1 MNAKTDSCNLNDELT
16 LRDRTHS
23 PLTVRAVSLSLIK
36 QDDEVIECRLT
47 FFVNPQLYQRIETEA
62 LFNLKPEVRRP
73 LSAGNFLPE
82 PDIEIETTLQPNLLP
97 QPIER
102 AADANEAATYI
113 LNLSQ
118 EQPDNPLLS
127 SESWLALSVKQQ
139 QESGETGY
147 RTLWADITASTFVQA
162 ATSGSSDQMNDAL
175 ANFFKESIEANLPAV
190 TQEATSQIV
199 EEMTHY
205 FKQVA
210 DVSLDRLTKSV
221 PSVLQEALEA
231 GLKSPATDGQF
242 FEEIVNFFKE
252 DNWPFVQIEGEPL
265 LQMVFQ
271 GDNGKWTCYA
281 KARDDQEQFVFYSV
295 CPVNAPDS
303 KRLAVAEFLTRANS
317 GMIIGNFE
325 MDFED
330 GEIRYKTSIDV
341 EGDSLSSALIKRLVY
356 ANVMMI
362 DAYLPG
368 IMSVIYGDVEP
379 KDAITQI
386 ESQPE

>member
-1 MNAKTDSCNLNDELT
+1 LELKTEQGQLDNELT

-23 PLTVRAVSLSLIK
+23 ALTVRAVTLTLIK
-36 QDDEVIECRLT
+36 QDDEVIECHLT
-47 FFVNPQLYQRIETEA
+47 FCVSPQLYPRIETEA

-73 LSAGNFLPE
+73 LSSGNFLPE
-82 PDIEIETTLQPNLLP
+82 PDIEIEIGLQPNLLP

-102 AADANEAATYI
+102 AANANEAATYI

-118 EQPDNPLLS
+118 EQSDNPLLS
-127 SESWLALSVKQQ
+127 TESWLALSVKQQ

-147 RTLWADITASTFVQA
+147 RTLWADITASAFVQA

-210 DVSLDRLTKSV
+210 DVSLDGLTKSV
-221 PSVLQEALEA
+221 PSLLQEELEA

-252 DNWPFVQIEGEPL
+252 DDWPFVQIEGEPL

-271 GDNGKWTCYA
+271 GENGKWTCYA
-281 KARDDQEQFVFYSV
+281 KAREDQEQLVFYSV
-295 CPVNAPDS
+295 CPINPPEN

-356 ANVMMI
+356 ANVMMM

-379 KDAITQI
+379 KDAIAQI
-386 ESQPE
+386 EG

>member
-1 MNAKTDSCNLNDELT
+1 MNAKTKHCYLDSELT
-16 LRDRTHS
+16 LHDRTQS
-23 PLTVRAVSLSLIK
+23 PLTVRALSLSLIK

-47 FFVNPQLYQRIETEA
+47 FKVNPQLYQRIETEA
-62 LFNLKPEVRRP
+62 LFNLKPEMRRP
-73 LSAGNFLPE
+73 LSAGNFLPS
-82 PDIEIETTLQPNLLP
+82 PDIEIEIGLQPNLLP

-127 SESWLALSVKQQ
+127 TESWLALSVKQQ

-147 RTLWADITASTFVQA
+147 RTIWADITASAFVQA
-162 ATSGSSDQMNDAL
+162 ATDGSSDQVNEAI

-190 TQEATSQIV
+190 TQFATSQIA
-199 EEMTHY
+199 EEMTNY

-210 DVSLDRLTKSV
+210 DTSLDGLTNSV
-221 PSVLQEALEA
+221 TSILQEELEA
-231 GLKSPATDGQF
+231 GFKSPATDGQF
-242 FEEIVNFFKE
+242 FEEIVNFFEE
-252 DNWPFVQIEGEPL
+252 DGWPFVQIEGEPL

-271 GDNGKWTCYA
+271 GENGKWTCYA
-281 KARDDQEQFVFYSV
+281 KARDDPEQFVFYSV
-295 CPVNAPDS
+295 CPVNTPDS

-317 GMIIGNFE
+317 GMMIGNFE

-341 EGDSLSSALIKRLVY
+341 EDDSLSCALIKRLVY
-356 ANVMMI
+356 ANVMMM

-368 IMSVIYGDVEP
+368 MMSVIYGDVTP
-379 KDAITQI
+379 VDAIAQI
-386 ESQPE
+386 ES

>member
-1 MNAKTDSCNLNDELT
+1 LHWCCIF
-16 LRDRTHS
+16 
-23 PLTVRAVSLSLIK
+23 PLT
-36 QDDEVIECRLT
+36 
-47 FFVNPQLYQRIETEA
+47 
-62 LFNLKPEVRRP
+62 
-73 LSAGNFLPE
+73 AGNFQPE
-82 PDIEIETTLQPNLLP
+82 PDIEIEIGLQPNLLP
-97 QPIER
+97 QPIEH
-102 AADANEAATYI
+102 AKDANVAATYI

-127 SESWLALSVKQQ
+127 TESWLALSVKQQ

-147 RTLWADITASTFVQA
+147 RTIWADITASAFVLA
-162 ATSGSSDQMNDAL
+162 ATDGSSDQVNNAI

-190 TQEATSQIV
+190 TREATSQIA
-199 EEMTHY
+199 EEMTNY

-210 DVSLDRLTKSV
+210 DTSLEGLTNSV
-221 PSVLQEALEA
+221 TSILQEELEA
-231 GLKSPATDGQF
+231 GFKSPATDRQF
-242 FEEIVNFFKE
+242 FEEIVNFFEE
-252 DNWPFVQIEGEPL
+252 DGWPFVQIEGEPL

-271 GDNGKWTCYA
+271 GENGKWTCYA
-281 KARDDQEQFVFYSV
+281 KARDDQKQFVFYSV
-295 CPVNAPDS
+295 CPVNTPDS

-356 ANVMMI
+356 ANVMMM
-362 DAYLPG
+362 DGYLPG

-379 KDAITQI
+379 KDAIAQI
-386 ESQPE
+386 EG

>member
-1 MNAKTDSCNLNDELT
+1 LELKTEQGQLDSELR
-16 LRDRTHS
+16 LHDRTHS

-47 FFVNPQLYQRIETEA
+47 FQVNPQLYQRIETEA

-73 LSAGNFLPE
+73 LTPSNFLPE
-82 PDIEIETTLQPNLLP
+82 PDIEIEIGLQPNLVQ
-97 QPIER
+97 QPIEH

-127 SESWLALSVKQQ
+127 TESWLALSVKQK

-190 TQEATSQIV
+190 TQQATSQIA

-210 DVSLDRLTKSV
+210 DTSLDGLTKSV
-221 PSVLQEALEA
+221 PSILQEALEA

-242 FEEIVNFFKE
+242 FEKIVNFFKE
-252 DNWPFVQIEGEPL
+252 DDWPIVQIEGEPL

-271 GDNGKWTCYA
+271 GENGKWTCYA
-281 KARDDQEQFVFYSV
+281 KAREDQEQFVFYSI
-295 CPVNAPDS
+295 CPVNAPEN
-303 KRLAVAEFLTRANS
+303 KRLTVAEFLTRANS

-341 EGDSLSSALIKRLVY
+341 EGDSLSSALIKQLVY
-356 ANVMMI
+356 ANVMMM

-368 IMSVIYGDVEP
+368 IMSVIYGDVSP
-379 KDAITQI
+379 KDAIAQI

>member
-16 LRDRTHS
+16 LHDRTQS
-23 PLTVRAVSLSLIK
+23 PLTVRVVTLTLIK

-47 FFVNPQLYQRIETEA
+47 FQVNPQLYQRIETEA
-62 LFNLKPEVRRP
+62 LFNLKPEMRRP
-73 LSAGNFLPE
+73 LTAGNFLPYA
-82 PDIEIETTLQPNLLP
+82 DIEIEIGLQPNLLP
-97 QPIER
+97 QPIEG
-102 AADANEAATYI
+102 AKDANVAATYI

-118 EQPDNPLLS
+118 EQPDNSLLS
-127 SESWLALSVKQQ
+127 TESWLALSVKQE

-147 RTLWADITASTFVQA
+147 RTIWADITASAFVLA
-162 ATSGSSDQMNDAL
+162 ATDGSRDQINDAI

-190 TQEATSQIV
+190 TQETTSQIA
-199 EEMTHY
+199 EEMTNY

-210 DVSLDRLTKSV
+210 DTSLDGLTNSV
-221 PSVLQEALEA
+221 TSILQEELEA
-231 GLKSPATDGQF
+231 GFKSPTTDGQF
-242 FEEIVNFFKE
+242 FEEIVNFFE
-252 DNWPFVQIEGEPL
+252 DDGWPFVQIEGELL

-271 GDNGKWTCYA
+271 GENGKWTCYA
-281 KARDDQEQFVFYSV
+281 KAREDQEQFVFYSV

-317 GMIIGNFE
+317 GMMIGNFE

-341 EGDSLSSALIKRLVY
+341 EDDSLSCTLIKRLVY
-356 ANVMMI
+356 ANVMMM

-368 IMSVIYGDVEP
+368 IMSVIYGDVTP
-379 KDAITQI
+379 LDAIAQI
-386 ESQPE
+386 ES

>member
-1 MNAKTDSCNLNDELT
+1 
-16 LRDRTHS
+16 
-23 PLTVRAVSLSLIK
+23 
-36 QDDEVIECRLT
+36 
-47 FFVNPQLYQRIETEA
+47 
-62 LFNLKPEVRRP
+62 
-73 LSAGNFLPE
+73 
-82 PDIEIETTLQPNLLP
+82 LLP

-127 SESWLALSVKQQ
+127 TESWLALSVKQQ

-147 RTLWADITASTFVQA
+147 RTIWADITASAFVLA
-162 ATSGSSDQMNDAL
+162 ATEGSSDQVNEAI

-190 TQEATSQIV
+190 TQFATSQIAD
-199 EEMTHY
+199 EMTNY

-210 DVSLDRLTKSV
+210 DTSLDGLTNSV
-221 PSVLQEALEA
+221 TSILQEQLEA
-231 GLKSPATDGQF
+231 GFKSPPTDRQF
-242 FEEIVNFFKE
+242 FEEIVNFFEE
-252 DNWPFVQIEGEPL
+252 DGWSFVQIEGEPL

-271 GDNGKWTCYA
+271 GENGKWTCYA

-330 GEIRYKTSIDV
+330 GEIRYKTSIDF
-341 EGDSLSSALIKRLVY
+341 EDDSLSSALIKRLVY
-356 ANVMMI
+356 ANVMMM

-368 IMSVIYGDVEP
+368 MMSVIYGDVTP
-379 KDAITQI
+379 VDAIAQI
-386 ESQPE
+386 ES

>member
-1 MNAKTDSCNLNDELT
+1 MTAKTENYQLDSELT
-16 LRDRTHS
+16 LHDRTTT
-23 PLTVRAVSLSLIK
+23 PLTVRAVALTLIK
-36 QDDEVIECRLT
+36 QDEEVIECRLT
-47 FFVNPQLYQRIETEA
+47 FQVSPQLYQRIEIEA
-62 LFNLKPEVRRP
+62 LFNLKPEVRCP

-113 LNLSQ
+113 LNQSQ

-127 SESWLALSVKQQ
+127 TESWLALSVKQQ

-162 ATSGSSDQMNDAL
+162 ATSGSSAQMNDTL
-175 ANFFKESIEANLPAV
+175 ANFFKESIQANLPAV

-210 DVSLDRLTKSV
+210 DTSLDGLTKSV
-221 PSVLQEALEA
+221 PSILQEELEV

-242 FEEIVNFFKE
+242 FEEIVNFFKK
-252 DNWPFVQIEGEPL
+252 DDWPFVQIEGESV

-271 GDNGKWTCYA
+271 GENGKWTCYA

-295 CPVNAPDS
+295 CPVNPPDS
-303 KRLAVAEFLTRANS
+303 KRLAVSEFLTRANS

-356 ANVMMI
+356 ANVMMM

-379 KDAITQI
+379 KDAIAQI
-386 ESQPE
+386 ES

>member
-1 MNAKTDSCNLNDELT
+1 MSAHTENCQLNRELK
-16 LRDRTHS
+16 LHDRTTT

-47 FFVNPQLYQRIETEA
+47 FCVSPQLYQRIETEA
-62 LFNLKPEVRRP
+62 LFNLKPEMRRP
-73 LSAGNFLPE
+73 LSAGNFQPE
-82 PDIEIETTLQPNLLP
+82 PDIEIEIGLQPNLLP

-127 SESWLALSVKQQ
+127 TESWLALSVKQQ

-147 RTLWADITASTFVQA
+147 RTIWADITASAFVLA
-162 ATSGSSDQMNDAL
+162 ATNGSSDQVNEAI

-190 TQEATSQIV
+190 TQQATSQIA
-199 EEMTHY
+199 EEMTNY

-210 DVSLDRLTKSV
+210 DTSLDGLTNSV
-221 PSVLQEALEA
+221 TSILQEQLEA
-231 GLKSPATDGQF
+231 GFKSPATDGQF
-242 FEEIVNFFKE
+242 FEEIVNFFEE
-252 DNWPFVQIEGEPL
+252 DGWPFVQIEGEPL

-271 GDNGKWTCYA
+271 GENGKWTCYA

-341 EGDSLSSALIKRLVY
+341 EDDSLSCALIKRLVY
-356 ANVMMI
+356 ANVMMM

-368 IMSVIYGDVEP
+368 MMSVIYGDVTP
-379 KDAITQI
+379 LDAIAQI
-386 ESQPE
+386 ES

>member
-1 MNAKTDSCNLNDELT
+1 MIAKNENYQLDSELT
-16 LRDRTHS
+16 LHDRTQS

-47 FFVNPQLYQRIETEA
+47 FCVNPQLYQRIETEA
-62 LFNLKPEVRRP
+62 LFNLKPEMRRP

-82 PDIEIETTLQPNLLP
+82 PDIEIEIGLQPNLLP
-97 QPIER
+97 QPIES

-127 SESWLALSVKQQ
+127 TESWLALSVKQQ

-147 RTLWADITASTFVQA
+147 RTIWADITASAFVLA
-162 ATSGSSDQMNDAL
+162 ATDGSSDQVNEAI

-190 TQEATSQIV
+190 TPQATSQIA
-199 EEMTHY
+199 EEMTNY

-210 DVSLDRLTKSV
+210 DTSLDGLTNSV
-221 PSVLQEALEA
+221 TSILQEGLEA
-231 GLKSPATDGQF
+231 GFKSTSTDGQF
-242 FEEIVNFFKE
+242 FEEIVNFFEE
-252 DNWPFVQIEGEPL
+252 DGWPFVQIEGEPL

-271 GDNGKWTCYA
+271 GENGKWTCYA

-295 CPVNAPDS
+295 CPINAPDS
-303 KRLAVAEFLTRANS
+303 KRLAIAEFLTRANS

-341 EGDSLSSALIKRLVY
+341 EDDSLSSAVIKRLVY
-356 ANVMMI
+356 ANVMMV

-368 IMSVIYGDVEP
+368 SMSVIYGDVTP
-379 KDAITQI
+379 LDAIAQI
-386 ESQPE
+386 ES

>member
-1 MNAKTDSCNLNDELT
+1 MSAHTEHCQLNSELNLH
-16 LRDRTHS
+16 DRTHS

-47 FFVNPQLYQRIETEA
+47 FQVNPQLYQRIETEA

-82 PDIEIETTLQPNLLP
+82 PDIEIEIGLQPNLLP

-102 AADANEAATYI
+102 AANANEAATYI

-127 SESWLALSVKQQ
+127 TQSWLALSVKQK

-199 EEMTHY
+199 EEMSHY

-210 DVSLDRLTKSV
+210 DTSLDGLTKNI
-221 PSVLQEALEA
+221 PSILQEELEA
-231 GLKSPATDGQF
+231 GLKSTSTDGQF

-252 DNWPFVQIEGEPL
+252 DDWPFVQIEGEPL

-271 GDNGKWTCYA
+271 GENGKWTCYA

-341 EGDSLSSALIKRLVY
+341 EGDSLTSALIKRLVY
-356 ANVMMI
+356 ANVTMM
-362 DAYLPG
+362 DEYLPG
-368 IMSVIYGDVEP
+368 IMSVIYGNASPV
-379 KDAITQI
+379 DAIAQI
-386 ESQPE
+386 EGQPQ

>member
-1 MNAKTDSCNLNDELT
+1 MEPKTEHCYIDSELT
-16 LRDRTHS
+16 LYDRTTT

-47 FFVNPQLYQRIETEA
+47 FCVNPQLYQRIETEA
-62 LFNLKPEVRRP
+62 LFNLKPEMRRP
-73 LSAGNFLPE
+73 LTAGNFLPSG
-82 PDIEIETTLQPNLLP
+82 DIEIEIGLQPNLLP
-97 QPIER
+97 QPIEG
-102 AADANEAATYI
+102 AADANVAATYI

-127 SESWLALSVKQQ
+127 TESWLALSVKQE
-139 QESGETGY
+139 QECGETGY
-147 RTLWADITASTFVQA
+147 RTIWADITASAFVQA
-162 ATSGSSDQMNDAL
+162 ATDGSSDQVNEAI

-190 TQEATSQIV
+190 TQFATSQIA
-199 EEMTHY
+199 EEMTNY

-210 DVSLDRLTKSV
+210 DTSLDGLTNSV
-221 PSVLQEALEA
+221 TSILQEQLEA
-231 GLKSPATDGQF
+231 GFKSPTTEGQF
-242 FEEIVNFFKE
+242 FEEIVNFFEE
-252 DNWPFVQIEGEPL
+252 DGWPFVQIEGEPL

-271 GDNGKWTCYA
+271 GENGKWTCYA
-281 KARDDQEQFVFYSV
+281 KARDNQEQFVFYSV
-295 CPVNAPDS
+295 CPVNTPDS

-341 EGDSLSSALIKRLVY
+341 EDDSLSCALIKRLVY
-356 ANVMMI
+356 ANVMMM

-368 IMSVIYGDVEP
+368 MMSVIYGDVTP
-379 KDAITQI
+379 LDAIAQI
-386 ESQPE
+386 EL

>member
-1 MNAKTDSCNLNDELT
+1 MIAKNENYQLDSELT
-16 LRDRTHS
+16 LHDRTQS

-47 FFVNPQLYQRIETEA
+47 FCVNPQLYQRIETEA
-62 LFNLKPEVRRP
+62 LFNLKPEMRRP

-82 PDIEIETTLQPNLLP
+82 PDIEIEIGLQPNLLP
-97 QPIER
+97 QPIES

-127 SESWLALSVKQQ
+127 TESWLALSVKQQ

-147 RTLWADITASTFVQA
+147 RTIWADITASAFVQA
-162 ATSGSSDQMNDAL
+162 ATDGSSDQVNEAI

-190 TQEATSQIV
+190 TPQATSQIA
-199 EEMTHY
+199 EEMTNY

-210 DVSLDRLTKSV
+210 DTSLDGLTNSV
-221 PSVLQEALEA
+221 TSILQEGLEA
-231 GLKSPATDGQF
+231 GFKSTSTDGQF
-242 FEEIVNFFKE
+242 FEEIVNFFEE
-252 DNWPFVQIEGEPL
+252 DGWPFVQIEGEPL

-271 GDNGKWTCYA
+271 GENGKWTCYA

-295 CPVNAPDS
+295 CPINAPDS

-341 EGDSLSSALIKRLVY
+341 EDDSLSSAVIKRLVY
-356 ANVMMI
+356 ANVMMM

-368 IMSVIYGDVEP
+368 IMSVIYGDVTP
-379 KDAITQI
+379 LDAIAQI
-386 ESQPE
+386 ES

>member
-1 MNAKTDSCNLNDELT
+1 MSAKTEHCHLDSELMLHDRTTTPLT
-16 LRDRTHS
+16 L
-23 PLTVRAVSLSLIK
+23 RAVSLSLIK

-47 FFVNPQLYQRIETEA
+47 FCVSPQLYQRIETEA

-73 LSAGNFLPE
+73 LSAGNFQPS
-82 PDIEIETTLQPNLLP
+82 PDIEIEIGLQPNLLP
-97 QPIER
+97 QPIEG

-127 SESWLALSVKQQ
+127 TESWLALSVKQQ

-147 RTLWADITASTFVQA
+147 RTIWADITASAFVQA
-162 ATSGSSDQMNDAL
+162 ATDGSSDQVNEAI

-190 TQEATSQIV
+190 TQFATSQIA
-199 EEMTHY
+199 EEMTNY

-210 DVSLDRLTKSV
+210 DTSLDGLTNSV
-221 PSVLQEALEA
+221 TSILQEQLEA
-231 GLKSPATDGQF
+231 GFKSPATDRQF
-242 FEEIVNFFKE
+242 FEEIVNFFEE
-252 DNWPFVQIEGEPL
+252 DGWPFVQIEGEPL

-271 GDNGKWTCYA
+271 GENGKWTCYA

-295 CPVNAPDS
+295 CPVNTPDS

-341 EGDSLSSALIKRLVY
+341 EDDSLSCALIKRLVY
-356 ANVMMI
+356 ANVMMM

-368 IMSVIYGDVEP
+368 IMSVIYGDVTP
-379 KDAITQI
+379 VDAIAQI
-386 ESQPE
+386 ES

>member
-1 MNAKTDSCNLNDELT
+1 MNPNAENCQLHTELT
-16 LRDRTHS
+16 LHDRTTT

-47 FFVNPQLYQRIETEA
+47 FCVNLQLYQRIETEA
-62 LFNLKPEVRRP
+62 LFNLKPEMRRP
-73 LSAGNFLPE
+73 LTAGNFLPS
-82 PDIEIETTLQPNLLP
+82 PDIEIEIGLQPNLLP

-127 SESWLALSVKQQ
+127 TESWLGLFVKQQ

-147 RTLWADITASTFVQA
+147 RTIWADITASAFVQA
-162 ATSGSSDQMNDAL
+162 ATEGSSDQVNEAI

-190 TQEATSQIV
+190 TQEATSQIA
-199 EEMTHY
+199 EEMTNY

-210 DVSLDRLTKSV
+210 DTSLDGLTNSV
-221 PSVLQEALEA
+221 TSILQEQLEA
-231 GLKSPATDGQF
+231 GFKSPPTDRQF
-242 FEEIVNFFKE
+242 FEEIVNFFEE
-252 DNWPFVQIEGEPL
+252 DGWPFVQIEGEPL

-271 GDNGKWTCYA
+271 GENGKWTCYA
-281 KARDDQEQFVFYSV
+281 KARDDPEQFVFYSV
-295 CPVNAPDS
+295 CPVNTPDS

-317 GMIIGNFE
+317 GMMIGNFE

-341 EGDSLSSALIKRLVY
+341 EDDSLSCALIKRLVY
-356 ANVMMI
+356 ANVMMM

-368 IMSVIYGDVEP
+368 IMSVIYGDVTP
-379 KDAITQI
+379 LDAISQI
-386 ESQPE
+386 ES

>member
-1 MNAKTDSCNLNDELT
+1 MIAKTENYQLDSELT
-16 LRDRTHS
+16 LHDRTTT

-47 FFVNPQLYQRIETEA
+47 FCVNPQLYQRIETEA

-73 LSAGNFLPE
+73 LSAGNFLPS
-82 PDIEIETTLQPNLLP
+82 PDIEIEIGLQPNLLP
-97 QPIER
+97 QPIEG

-127 SESWLALSVKQQ
+127 TESWLALSVKQQ

-147 RTLWADITASTFVQA
+147 RTIWADITASAFVQA
-162 ATSGSSDQMNDAL
+162 ATDGSSDQVNEAI
-175 ANFFKESIEANLPAV
+175 ANFFKESIEANLSAV
-190 TQEATSQIV
+190 TQEATSQIA
-199 EEMTHY
+199 EEMTNY

-210 DVSLDRLTKSV
+210 DTSLEELTNSV
-221 PSVLQEALEA
+221 TSILQEELEA
-231 GLKSPATDGQF
+231 GFKSPPTDGQF
-242 FEEIVNFFKE
+242 FEEIVNFFEE
-252 DNWPFVQIEGEPL
+252 DGWPFVQIEGEPL

-281 KARDDQEQFVFYSV
+281 KARDDQKQFVFYSV
-295 CPVNAPDS
+295 CPVNTPDS

-330 GEIRYKTSIDV
+330 GEIRYKTSIDF
-341 EGDSLSSALIKRLVY
+341 EDESLSCALIKRLVY
-356 ANVMMI
+356 ANVMMM

-368 IMSVIYGDVEP
+368 MMSVIYGDVTP
-379 KDAITQI
+379 VDAIAQI
-386 ESQPE
+386 ES

>member
-16 LRDRTHS
+16 LHDRTTT

-47 FFVNPQLYQRIETEA
+47 FQVNPQLYQRIETEA

-73 LSAGNFLPE
+73 LTAGNFLPS
-82 PDIEIETTLQPNLLP
+82 PDIEIEIGLQPNLLP

-127 SESWLALSVKQQ
+127 TESWLALSVKQQ

-147 RTLWADITASTFVQA
+147 RTIWADITASAFVQA
-162 ATSGSSDQMNDAL
+162 ATDGSSDQVNEAI

-190 TQEATSQIV
+190 TQQATSQIA
-199 EEMTHY
+199 EEMTNY

-210 DVSLDRLTKSV
+210 DTSLDGLTNSV
-221 PSVLQEALEA
+221 TSILQEQLEA
-231 GLKSPATDGQF
+231 GFKSPTTEGQF
-242 FEEIVNFFKE
+242 FEEIVNFFEE
-252 DNWPFVQIEGEPL
+252 DGWPFVQIEGEPL

-271 GDNGKWTCYA
+271 GENGKWTCYA

-295 CPVNAPDS
+295 CPVNTPDS

-341 EGDSLSSALIKRLVY
+341 EDDSLSCALIKRLVY
-356 ANVMMI
+356 ANVMMM

-368 IMSVIYGDVEP
+368 IMSVIYGDVTP
-379 KDAITQI
+379 LDAIAQI
-386 ESQPE
+386 ES

>member
-139 QESGETGY
+139 QESGETG
-147 RTLWADITASTFVQA
+147 
-162 ATSGSSDQMNDAL
+162 
-175 ANFFKESIEANLPAV
+175 
-190 TQEATSQIV
+190 
-199 EEMTHY
+199 
-205 FKQVA
+205 
-210 DVSLDRLTKSV
+210 
-221 PSVLQEALEA
+221 
-231 GLKSPATDGQF
+231 
-242 FEEIVNFFKE
+242 
-252 DNWPFVQIEGEPL
+252 
-265 LQMVFQ
+265 
-271 GDNGKWTCYA
+271 
-281 KARDDQEQFVFYSV
+281 
-295 CPVNAPDS
+295 
-303 KRLAVAEFLTRANS
+303 
-317 GMIIGNFE
+317 
-325 MDFED
+325 
-330 GEIRYKTSIDV
+330 
-341 EGDSLSSALIKRLVY
+341 
-356 ANVMMI
+356 
-362 DAYLPG
+362 
-368 IMSVIYGDVEP
+368 
-379 KDAITQI
+379 
-386 ESQPE
+386 

>member
-1 MNAKTDSCNLNDELT
+1 MSAKTEHCHLDSELT
-16 LRDRTHS
+16 LHDRTTT
-23 PLTVRAVSLSLIK
+23 PLTLRAVTLSLIK

-47 FFVNPQLYQRIETEA
+47 FQVNPQLYQRIETEA
-62 LFNLKPEVRRP
+62 LFNLKPEMRRP
-73 LSAGNFLPE
+73 LSAGDFLPSG
-82 PDIEIETTLQPNLLP
+82 DIEIEIGLQPNLLP

-102 AADANEAATYI
+102 AKDANVAATYI

-127 SESWLALSVKQQ
+127 TESWLALSVKQQ

-147 RTLWADITASTFVQA
+147 RTIWADITASAFVQA
-162 ATSGSSDQMNDAL
+162 ATDGSSDQVNEAI

-190 TQEATSQIV
+190 TREATSQIA
-199 EEMTHY
+199 EEMTNY

-210 DVSLDRLTKSV
+210 DTSLNGLTNSV
-221 PSVLQEALEA
+221 TSILQEELEA
-231 GLKSPATDGQF
+231 GFKSPATDGQF
-242 FEEIVNFFKE
+242 FEEIVNFFEE
-252 DNWPFVQIEGEPL
+252 DGWPFVQIEGEPL

-271 GDNGKWTCYA
+271 GENGKWTCYA
-281 KARDDQEQFVFYSV
+281 KARDDPEQFVFYSV
-295 CPVNAPDS
+295 CPVNTPDS

-341 EGDSLSSALIKRLVY
+341 EDDSLSCALIKRLVY
-356 ANVMMI
+356 ANVMMM

-368 IMSVIYGDVEP
+368 MMSVIYGDVTP
-379 KDAITQI
+379 VDAIAQI
-386 ESQPE
+386 ES

>member
-1 MNAKTDSCNLNDELT
+1 MSTKTEHCHLDTELT
-16 LRDRTHS
+16 LRDRSHS
-23 PLTVRAVSLSLIK
+23 PLAVRVVSLSLIK

-47 FFVNPQLYQRIETEA
+47 FKVNPQLYQRIETEA

-73 LSAGNFLPE
+73 LSAGNFLPS
-82 PDIEIETTLQPNLLP
+82 PDIFIEIGLQPNLLP

-102 AADANEAATYI
+102 AADANVAATYI

-127 SESWLALSVKQQ
+127 TESWLGLSVKQQ

-147 RTLWADITASTFVQA
+147 RTIWADITASAFVLA
-162 ATSGSSDQMNDAL
+162 ATDGSSDQVNEAI
-175 ANFFKESIEANLPAV
+175 ANFFKESIEANLPTV
-190 TQEATSQIV
+190 TQFATSQIA
-199 EEMTHY
+199 EEMTNY

-210 DVSLDRLTKSV
+210 DTSLDGLTNSV
-221 PSVLQEALEA
+221 TSILQEELEA
-231 GLKSPATDGQF
+231 GFKSPTTDGQF
-242 FEEIVNFFKE
+242 FEEIVNFFEE
-252 DNWPFVQIEGEPL
+252 DGWPFVQIEGEQL

-271 GDNGKWTCYA
+271 GENGKWTCYA
-281 KARDDQEQFVFYSV
+281 KARDDPEQFVFYSV
-295 CPVNAPDS
+295 CPVNTPDS

-341 EGDSLSSALIKRLVY
+341 EDDSLSCALIKRLVY
-356 ANVMMI
+356 ANVMMM

-368 IMSVIYGDVEP
+368 IMSVIYGDVTP
-379 KDAITQI
+379 LDAIAQI
-386 ESQPE
+386 ES